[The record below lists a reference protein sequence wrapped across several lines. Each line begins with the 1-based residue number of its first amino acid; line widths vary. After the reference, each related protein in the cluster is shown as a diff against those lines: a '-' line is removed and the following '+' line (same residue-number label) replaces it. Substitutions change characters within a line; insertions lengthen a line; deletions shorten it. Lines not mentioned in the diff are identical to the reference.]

1 VGFFGP
7 LKAAWKKQLQLYSDR
22 DPSAKLLAKS
32 EFPRMI
38 KEVLESLKPQELLS
52 KALVSQKFFLAK
64 IDILLYEKVL
74 KLYREIMYNCEN
86 SVKRLLRNV
95 S

>member
-7 LKAAWKKQLQLYSDR
+7 LNAAWKKQLQLYSDR

-38 KEVLESLKPQELLS
+38 KEVLESLKPQELLP

-64 IDILLYEKVL
+64 IAILLYEKVL
-74 KLYREIMYNCEN
+74 KLYREIMYNCE
-86 SVKRLLRNV
+86 KLLRNV